1 LNEKPCPAWLFDAQ
15 HNAFDKE
22 RTMQN
27 QQQSTLFA
35 FKLAEKQ
42 QQDATPAQQ
51 WKVREGVAVA
61 GCTDVNPDR
70 GLYRASTTWSVD
82 GGIYC

>member
-1 LNEKPCPAWLFDAQ
+1 
-15 HNAFDKE
+15 
-22 RTMQN
+22 MQN

-35 FKLAEKQ
+35 FKMAEKQ
-42 QQDATPAQQ
+42 QEAQPAQQ
-51 WKVREGVAVA
+51 WKVRDGVAVA

-82 GGIYC
+82 GGVYC